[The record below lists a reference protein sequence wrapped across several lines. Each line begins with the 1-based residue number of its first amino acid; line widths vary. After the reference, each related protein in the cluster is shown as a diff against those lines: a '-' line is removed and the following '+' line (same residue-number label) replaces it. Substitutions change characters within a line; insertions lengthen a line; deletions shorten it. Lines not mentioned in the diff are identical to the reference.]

1 MMSLKKEL
9 MEGNSTCELFARKQV
24 YLITFLYLDNVRMM
38 WLHATDFIHGKLSQH
53 LLRDL

>member
-1 MMSLKKEL
+1 